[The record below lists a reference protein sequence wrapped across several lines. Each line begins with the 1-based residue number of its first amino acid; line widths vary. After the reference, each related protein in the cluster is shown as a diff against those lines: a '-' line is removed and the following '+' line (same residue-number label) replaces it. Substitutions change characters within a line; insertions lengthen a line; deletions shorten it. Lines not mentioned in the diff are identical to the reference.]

1 MSSKMFA
8 ALGAF
13 SAIVTIILQALGG
26 WDVPLQL
33 LAWCMAVDYITGLA
47 VALIWHKSKKSADGS
62 FESKASIKGLFR
74 KMCYIAVVFIA
85 VKLDDATGNG
95 TVFRTATILFFT
107 ANDGLS
113 ILENLGVMGVPFPE
127 FMKDAFA
134 ALKDKANTAQ
144 TGQAAAAP
152 VSQEDGLE
160 LFAIGDTKTLD
171 EDGVTICGLRLDP
184 KYLEGFET
192 HALAAL
198 AREMGLDVTGAEDK
212 AQLIDLLAAEEVK
225 VPFSAVTGVEPVDGE

>member
-1 MSSKMFA
+1 MTSKMFA
-8 ALGAF
+8 ALSAF
-13 SAIVTIILQALGG
+13 SAACTIILQALGG

-113 ILENLGVMGVPFPE
+113 ILENLGVMGVPFPQ

-134 ALKDKANTAQ
+134 ALKEKADSTQ
-144 TGQAAAAP
+144 PFQDGSPAA
-152 VSQEDGLE
+152 VQDDGADC
-160 LFAIGDTKTLD
+160 FAIGTTKTLD
-171 EDGVTICGLRLDP
+171 EDGVTICGLHLDP
-184 KYLEGFET
+184 AYLEKFET

-198 AREMGLDVTGAEDK
+198 AREMGLDVTGGEDK
-212 AQLIDLLAAEEVK
+212 AQLIDALTAEEVK
-225 VPFSAVTGVEPVDGE
+225 IPFSAVTGVEPVDGE